1 MRAPAFLICVEHGRL
16 ETEAILLVE
25 SLRAWGGAC
34 ADAPVYAFAP
44 RPDFQPERETIE
56 RLESMNV
63 ALITE
68 PMVGRFAD
76 RPTYNKVTV
85 SAWAE
90 RELDHDTL
98 VFTDT
103 DSIFLGEPTELATGE
118 WDAAMRPVDRRIA
131 GSRGKG
137 KNEPYWRKMYDA
149 IGVEGRPFVE
159 TGVGQM
165 PIRAY
170 WNSGLIGA
178 RRSAGLFEAWERAL
192 VRLHDLGLVPEKWPH
207 FMDQLSWAA
216 VTADHHDR
224 VRVLSHSYNYPLRHR
239 GSLEPDAT
247 TLDLDEMI
255 HLHYRLW
262 LHMPDSL
269 AKVHPP
275 FSPESERYRWL
286 DERLPLLPIV
296 EDAQ

>member
-1 MRAPAFLICVEHGRL
+1 LICVEQGRL
-16 ETEAILLVE
+16 ETEALLLVE

-44 RPDFQPERETIE
+44 RAGLEPAPDTVE
-56 RLESMNV
+56 RLEAMAV
-63 ALITE
+63 TVITE

-76 RPTYNKVTV
+76 TPTYNKVTV

-90 RELDHDTL
+90 RELDHDIL

-103 DSIFLGEPTELATGE
+103 DSIFLGEPTELLGDD

-137 KNEPYWRKMYDA
+137 KNEPYWRKMYELL
-149 IGVEGRPFVE
+149 GVKARPFVQ
-159 TGVGQM
+159 TGVGQQ

-178 RRSAGLFEAWERAL
+178 RRSAGLFEAWEDAL
-192 VRLHDLGLVPEKWPH
+192 IRLHDADLVPEKWPH

-224 VRVLSHSYNYPLRHR
+224 VHILPPSYNYPLRHR
-239 GSLEPDAT
+239 GAVEPEAT
-247 TLDLDEMI
+247 TFDLDDLV
-255 HLHYRLW
+255 HVHYRLW
-262 LHMPDSL
+262 FHMTESL
-269 AKVHPP
+269 AKVNPP
-275 FSPESERYRWL
+275 FDPGRDRYRWL

-296 EDAQ
+296 EDDHTQ